1 MDATRVLTTCHPLF
15 AGQPGL
21 TVNELTDGLHLA
33 RVEHVPVC
41 SDHLEPCTARPPR
54 SNERQSGAALGTYLT
69 MIFLFTEVFFYRSQL

>member
-33 RVEHVPVC
+33 YSRSTADWILALTSALNDSEQAIRSFLEGC
-41 SDHLEPCTARPPR
+41 FRSDDHNTHH
-54 SNERQSGAALGTYLT
+54 
-69 MIFLFTEVFFYRSQL
+69 M